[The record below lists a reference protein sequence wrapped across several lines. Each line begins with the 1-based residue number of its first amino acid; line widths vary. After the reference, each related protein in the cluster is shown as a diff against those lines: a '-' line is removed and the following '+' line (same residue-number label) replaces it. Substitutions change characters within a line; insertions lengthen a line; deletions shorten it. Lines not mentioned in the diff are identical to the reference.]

1 MNSNQKEILER
12 VLLMMN
18 YDSSKTLNENT
29 QLITEQYTWPTIL
42 QQGLKLSKNNTLS
55 GPEWETYLNG
65 LRATTLPDLM
75 KIQKGFSDAGYGAI
89 SPDFGLQGFNK
100 PNPTPASIVLEN
112 DIYVKS
118 LKNYE
123 NRKSKGLNA
132 GIKPTGPQSTLIP
145 AFPFQMQNLFGKT
158 SGQLLD
164 ELQKQKTGA
173 QQNKTEQRAVASGCI
188 FKNKTEGDAFR
199 EWFNNSYP
207 KLAQKN
213 QLERSGAFC
222 NSYINKAA
230 NATFNEGMFKG
241 KKVYDVYK
249 DLTADLSGYNPKS
262 KIPKVDITAQ
272 RDKPQSD
279 ASKFINQEKH
289 RREMSQIQEKE
300 YAEIFDFSKFPTELP
315 LTQYNKT
322 TGDYGGYEFNYWTE
336 PNTKIKVYIQGKT
349 KDEVFDELIVLYE
362 EKNKKETIDKAYS
375 NELINKLFTKEA
387 IDYALQ
393 NCDEEAVVSFFEE
406 IMNGTKKNK
415 NGRIV
420 GKYYRNSKGQSFMAK
435 WDSTKIPCESA
446 FWNEYGLYIQLGG
459 MVAIAILSGG
469 LGLGPSATIFLE
481 LAADTALNLYSLKK
495 SVDAQDNDAIKMDLA
510 YVFLPLLM
518 ASGPVRAALKSA
530 KFGDEVIESVELQLK
545 SLPPNATKTQV
556 DDLLKNMTPQE
567 QRVIKEL
574 GTEEY
579 RDVVQKASKDVV
591 DGIKKTAKAPIGRKI
606 SNPLINILVYGTPAV
621 TFLVK
626 KINDIFSQKIGK
638 NINEE
643 EQKLWELA
651 LSYFDETEQNKILQ
665 TLSSLDSQTM
675 NQIKTKFES
684 GSLGIECKKAI
695 NEVISGG
702 KKGVDVE
709 NEMKKLNENLR
720 KLDEEFLKSLNLED
734 EIQISD
740 EPITN

>member
-1 MNSNQKEILER
+1 
-12 VLLMMN
+12 
-18 YDSSKTLNENT
+18 
-29 QLITEQYTWPTIL
+29 
-42 QQGLKLSKNNTLS
+42 
-55 GPEWETYLNG
+55 
-65 LRATTLPDLM
+65 
-75 KIQKGFSDAGYGAI
+75 
-89 SPDFGLQGFNK
+89 
-100 PNPTPASIVLEN
+100 
-112 DIYVKS
+112 
-118 LKNYE
+118 
-123 NRKSKGLNA
+123 
-132 GIKPTGPQSTLIP
+132 
-145 AFPFQMQNLFGKT
+145 
-158 SGQLLD
+158 
-164 ELQKQKTGA
+164 
-173 QQNKTEQRAVASGCI
+173 
-188 FKNKTEGDAFR
+188 
-199 EWFNNSYP
+199 
-207 KLAQKN
+207 
-213 QLERSGAFC
+213 
-222 NSYINKAA
+222 
-230 NATFNEGMFKG
+230 
-241 KKVYDVYK
+241 
-249 DLTADLSGYNPKS
+249 
-262 KIPKVDITAQ
+262 
-272 RDKPQSD
+272 
-279 ASKFINQEKH
+279 
-289 RREMSQIQEKE
+289 
-300 YAEIFDFSKFPTELP
+300 
-315 LTQYNKT
+315 
-322 TGDYGGYEFNYWTE
+322 
-336 PNTKIKVYIQGKT
+336 
-349 KDEVFDELIVLYE
+349 
-362 EKNKKETIDKAYS
+362 
-375 NELINKLFTKEA
+375 
-387 IDYALQ
+387 
-393 NCDEEAVVSFFEE
+393 
-406 IMNGTKKNK
+406 
-415 NGRIV
+415 
-420 GKYYRNSKGQSFMAK
+420 
-435 WDSTKIPCESA
+435 
-446 FWNEYGLYIQLGG
+446 LGG

-518 ASGPVRAALKSA
+518 ASGPVKAALKSA
-530 KFGDEVIESVELQLK
+530 KFGDEVIKSVESKLK
-545 SLPPNATKTQV
+545 SLPTNSTKTQV
-556 DDLLKNMTPQE
+556 DNLLKNMTPQE

-579 RDVVQKASKDVV
+579 KDVVQKASKDVV
-591 DGIKKTAKAPIGRKI
+591 DGIKKTAKAPIARKI